1 MRRGVKHI
9 HKPRFTYLK
18 GISLRDIPIKLFVI
32 NIIITAIYTIG
43 VLSALYATLLVP
55 ELKTTAVMAS
65 GLINGIATI
74 LLILFI
80 DPKISILA
88 DDVINKRGSYI
99 DLKKA
104 SVMMMFSRFLGTIVA
119 QLLLIPGAH
128 YVAWFAKLIA

>member
-1 MRRGVKHI
+1 M
-9 HKPRFTYLK
+9 
-18 GISLRDIPIKLFVI
+18 
-32 NIIITAIYTIG
+32 
-43 VLSALYATLLVP
+43 YATLLVP

-88 DDVINKRGSYI
+88 DDVINKRGSYL
-99 DLKKA
+99 DLKRM
-104 SVMMMFSRFLGTIVA
+104 SVMMMVSRFLGTIVA